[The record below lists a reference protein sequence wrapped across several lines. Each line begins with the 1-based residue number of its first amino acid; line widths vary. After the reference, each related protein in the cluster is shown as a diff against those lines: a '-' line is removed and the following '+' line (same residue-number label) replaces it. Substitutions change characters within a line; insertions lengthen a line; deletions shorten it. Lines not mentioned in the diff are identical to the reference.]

1 MSVGKRVVLRLAYPW
16 ESGEIK
22 CGAKRSPAR
31 GVVRCTRPALHD
43 GPHATYRYATY
54 RCRVF
59 IWGACAR

>member
-1 MSVGKRVVLRLAYPW
+1 MIPKRTVLRLAHPW

-43 GPHATYRYATY
+43 GPHATYR
-54 RCRVF
+54 RRVF